1 MTRLGVLRDGK
12 PAFRPATL
20 PAELQFLGAG
30 YYASG
35 SEIPLTTFEPGYY
48 TFTLNVRDLN
58 APRDS
63 AAFKG
68 IDRSSDFVVLMPDGS
83 MPLLSTPT
91 PAVKPTPTPR
101 PKPKRT

>member
-12 PAFRPATL
+12 PAFAPATL
-20 PAELQFLGAG
+20 PAELQPLAPNL
-30 YYASG
+30 YASG
-35 SEIPLTTFEPGYY
+35 SEIPLASFEPGYY

-68 IDRSSDFVVLMPDGS
+68 VDRSGDFVVLMADGAL
-83 MPLLSTPT
+83 PPVPT
-91 PAVKPTPTPR
+91 PAAAKPTPR
-101 PKPKRT
+101 PKPKKS